1 VGTFGR
7 ALDVR
12 KIHAQDGK
20 LTAEVTGEVEKASDG
35 VLVIKRIHVVHTL
48 RAAQADRRTAER
60 VHGIYAEHCPLYRSV
75 KDTIAVTS
83 ALSFVAETLLQGSES
98 HSLVNPALPESME

>member
-12 KIHAQDGK
+12 KINAQDGK
-20 LTAEVTGEVEKASDG
+20 LTAEVSGEVEKADDG

-48 RAAQADRRTAER
+48 RAAQSDRPTAER
-60 VHGIYAEHCPLYRSV
+60 VHAIYADQCPLYRSV
-75 KDTIAVTS
+75 KAAIAVTS
-83 ALSFVAETLLQGSES
+83 ELSFVAE
-98 HSLVNPALPESME
+98 